1 MKTVILAQYMN
12 KIQYPTVVL
21 EMIKDGEVWEGSLE
35 DYGVHFLADRAY
47 RRVNL
52 SESQK
57 KEVENYI
64 DNVNDLIF
72 KDADA
77 ITFGWMNNAA
87 NLQGTPKQI
96 SYAEEIRANALRRVA
111 IDLLREDILEPIS
124 LARCIE
130 NTVEKLYGFI
140 RRVKKLGGKGLT
152 ERQIELV
159 KKVEIVLA
167 EKYPLGKPSNF
178 DDYADE
184 HSDEEAEQE
193 EKRERIE
200 LYKNALPKMAEIDD
214 ATTWIDNRDDIWKL
228 VDIAFI
234 KSLLPD
240 ESDAVILL

>member
-1 MKTVILAQYMN
+1 MKTVILQQYMN
-12 KIQYPTVVL
+12 KIEYPSVVL
-21 EMIKDGEVWEGSLE
+21 DTMQDGEVWEGSLE
-35 DYGVHFLADRAY
+35 DYGVHFLANRAY

-52 SESQK
+52 DESQK

-64 DNVNDLIF
+64 DSVNKLIF

-77 ITFGWMNNAA
+77 IAAEWMENASE
-87 NLQGTPKQI
+87 LKGTPEQI
-96 SYAEEIRANALRRVA
+96 NWAEELRASALRRVA

-130 NTVEKLYGFI
+130 STAERLYGLV
-140 RRVKKLGGKGLT
+140 RRVKRLGGKGLT

-159 KKVEIVLA
+159 KKVEVVLD

-200 LYKNALPKMAEIDD
+200 LYKNALPKMVEIGD
-214 ATTWIDNRDDIWKL
+214 ATTWINNRDDVWKL